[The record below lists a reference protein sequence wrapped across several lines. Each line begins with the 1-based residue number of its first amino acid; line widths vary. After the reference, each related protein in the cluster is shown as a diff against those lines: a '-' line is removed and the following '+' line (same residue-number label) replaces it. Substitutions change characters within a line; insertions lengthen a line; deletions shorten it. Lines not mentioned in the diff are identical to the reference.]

1 MSTKGAIHTIT
12 DPTAFF
18 APIILGGNSHGGGF
32 VPTKSSGVSV
42 ILLAWMQIIPPLPA
56 LPLPIAATASASDG
70 SFSLPD
76 IPVSLNSVVHDV
88 SFLVSVHGRPFYR
101 SGLFPRMH
109 LSPEKTF

>member
-18 APIILGGNSHGGGF
+18 APIILGAGGHGGGF
-32 VPTKSSGVSV
+32 VPTKSSGATV
-42 ILLAWMQIIPPLPA
+42 ILMAWMQVIPA
-56 LPLPIAATASASDG
+56 LPAIPLPFAATASASDG

-76 IPVSLNSVVHDV
+76 LPASLDPFVHNV

-101 SGLFPRMH
+101 SG
-109 LSPEKTF
+109 